1 MRQYPDQGG
10 GEGDRSLS
18 PHTFWASLG
27 TGLGMAIDIA
37 IQKMDEQDSHADDAF
52 ALHGR
57 QPGLL
62 RITKGSGD
70 VTMITATEGD
80 ADLGVYS
87 RAADKIKKYGAKGE
101 YPPITCWAS

>member
-1 MRQYPDQGG
+1 
-10 GEGDRSLS
+10 
-18 PHTFWASLG
+18 
-27 TGLGMAIDIA
+27 MAIDIS
-37 IQKMDEQDSHADDAF
+37 IKKTDEQDSHADDAF
-52 ALHGR
+52 ALDGR

-87 RAADKIKKYGAKGE
+87 RAAYKIKKYGAKGE